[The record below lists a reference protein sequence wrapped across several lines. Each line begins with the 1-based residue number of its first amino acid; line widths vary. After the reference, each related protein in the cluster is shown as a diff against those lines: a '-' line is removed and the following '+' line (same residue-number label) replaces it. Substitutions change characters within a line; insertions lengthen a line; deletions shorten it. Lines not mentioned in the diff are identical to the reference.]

1 MLNIIWAGFF
11 IAAFILAI
19 IASISGDTEIW
30 SKVVN
35 GLFVS
40 VDTGFKTSLNLT
52 GVLCFWLGLLKIAE
66 KAGLTEFLAKGLKPL
81 FRAIMPD
88 LKKDS
93 PAFGAIVMNVA
104 ANVLGLDNAATPMGL
119 KAMEEMQKE
128 NPSPDRA
135 SRPQVMFMVLNSS
148 ALTILPITILMYRF
162 QFGSAS
168 PAAVFIPILL
178 ATGCSTLAGFIA
190 TALWQRINILKPVIL
205 AYLLTGIA
213 VIGGLGY
220 VFSINTANAQAAV
233 VLSNAILFGLVALF
247 IISGLLKKQNVYEN
261 FIEGAKD
268 GFKIAVQ
275 IIPYLVAMLAAIG
288 VFRAVGGIDMICN
301 GIALAL
307 QHMGYDAEFV
317 KALPAA
323 LMKPLS
329 GSGARAMMI
338 DIFSTYG
345 VDSFAGFVA
354 SIVQGSTET
363 TFYVL
368 AVYFGAVKLSK
379 TGAAL
384 PLALLAD
391 AVGITAAI
399 ALAYYFY

>member
-213 VIGGLGY
+213 VIGGL
-220 VFSINTANAQAAV
+220 
-233 VLSNAILFGLVALF
+233 
-247 IISGLLKKQNVYEN
+247 
-261 FIEGAKD
+261 
-268 GFKIAVQ
+268 
-275 IIPYLVAMLAAIG
+275 
-288 VFRAVGGIDMICN
+288 
-301 GIALAL
+301 
-307 QHMGYDAEFV
+307 
-317 KALPAA
+317 
-323 LMKPLS
+323 
-329 GSGARAMMI
+329 
-338 DIFSTYG
+338 
-345 VDSFAGFVA
+345 
-354 SIVQGSTET
+354 
-363 TFYVL
+363 
-368 AVYFGAVKLSK
+368 
-379 TGAAL
+379 
-384 PLALLAD
+384 
-391 AVGITAAI
+391 
-399 ALAYYFY
+399 

>member
-104 ANVLGLDNAATPMGL
+104 AYVLGLDNAATPMGL

-220 VFSINTANAQAAV
+220 VFSIN
-233 VLSNAILFGLVALF
+233 LF

>member
-11 IAAFILAI
+11 IIAFVLAM
-19 IASISGDTEIW
+19 ISSAGGNTEVW
-30 SKVVN
+30 SNVVN
-35 GLFVS
+35 ALFTS

-52 GVLCFWLGLLKIAE
+52 GVLCFWLGMLKIAE
-66 KAGLTEFLAKGLKPL
+66 KAGLTELLAKGLKPL

-88 LKKDS
+88 LKKNS

-128 NPSPDRA
+128 NPSPDKA

-148 ALTILPITILMYRF
+148 ALTILPTTILMYRF
-162 QFGSAS
+162 QFGSAN

-178 ATGCSTLAGFIA
+178 ATGCSTLVGFVA
-190 TALWQRINILKPVIL
+190 TALWQKINIFKPVIL
-205 AYLLTGIA
+205 AYLLAGIA
-213 VIGGLGY
+213 FVGGLGY
-220 VFSINTANAQAAV
+220 AFSVNANTQAAV
-233 VLSNAILFGLVALF
+233 ILSNAILFGLVAVF
-247 IISGLLKKQNVYEN
+247 IATGLLKKQNVYEN

-288 VFRAVGGIDMICN
+288 VFRAVGGIDIICN
-301 GIALAL
+301 GIAQTL
-307 QHMGYDAEFV
+307 QHWGYDAEFV

-323 LMKPLS
+323 IMKPLS

-391 AVGITAAI
+391 AAGITAAI
-399 ALAYYFY
+399 AIAYWFY